1 MDRKLLKGEEDMWEL
16 KINISY
22 NEFKFKIKKLSDAV
36 GFIEAVKEA
45 IVLEKE
51 TDVVKYS
58 LIYVESEEK

>member
-1 MDRKLLKGEEDMWEL
+1 MWEL